1 MARKRSKSEPH
12 RFLVE
17 PPKPPGWTSEHTY
30 RIEMEKVGVEPAP
43 EDDIYKADYANWL
56 RGQQVIY

>member
-1 MARKRSKSEPH
+1 M
-12 RFLVE
+12 E
-17 PPKPPGWTSEHTY
+17 PPKPPGWTREHTY

-43 EDDIYKADYANWL
+43 EDDIYKTDYANWL